1 MKTITPNK
9 PAGHSPFFLRKRR
22 RANDNGGRGAL
33 QARIATCSFV
43 AAVGFSIAGFCVPP
57 LGDLTDANLYLVAQ
71 FLLVTTSIFG
81 VSSIVNKKTE
91 NKSNTNET
99 D

>member
-1 MKTITPNK
+1 MKK
-9 PAGHSPFFLRKRR
+9 SK
-22 RANDNGGRGAL
+22 L
-33 QARIATCSFV
+33 QARIATASFV
-43 AAVGFSIAGFCVPP
+43 AAVVFAAAGFVVPP

-81 VSSIVNKKTE
+81 VSSIVNNKKE
-91 NKSNTNET
+91 DNN

>member
-1 MKTITPNK
+1 MKK
-9 PAGHSPFFLRKRR
+9 SK
-22 RANDNGGRGAL
+22 L
-33 QARIATCSFV
+33 QARIATASFV
-43 AAVGFSIAGFCVPP
+43 AAVVFSAAGFIVPP

-81 VSSIVNKKTE
+81 VSSIVNNKKE
-91 NKSNTNET
+91 DNNET

>member
-1 MKTITPNK
+1 MNNITPNK
-9 PAGHSPFFLRKRR
+9 PAGHSKPPSPK
-22 RANDNGGRGAL
+22 GGVGRGAL
-33 QARIATCSFV
+33 QARIATWSFV
-43 AAVGFSIAGFCVPP
+43 SAVVFSIAGFCVPP

-81 VSSIVNKKTE
+81 VSSIVNNKKE
-91 NKSNTNET
+91 NNNEI